1 MPLKPM
7 TPPIFV
13 LGEALMDCIAQP
25 DGQLRPLM
33 GGSPF
38 NMARAAALRGAS
50 AAYLNPL
57 STDLFGQGLAQ
68 LLQKDGVQLQGGTS
82 RLPTSLAV
90 VQVTH
95 GQPSYGFY
103 REGIADRDYTVDGIV
118 ALLRQQ
124 QTPGILHTGSLLL
137 IPPEHHKVLA
147 ILKAARAL
155 GWTISVDINLRPKV
169 AHDLTEYVQAL
180 REVIALT
187 DWLKASDEDLETMGF
202 ANVAIAESPRLVR
215 ELRQSRSGA
224 APNTLSRVA
233 LTFGGEGAYLDI
245 EGQSHSLPVPRIT
258 VADTVGAGDTFWGN
272 TLADW
277 ALQPHD
283 DAARVAQTLENA
295 MKAAAINCTRQGCQP
310 PTWAEVQAF

>member
-1 MPLKPM
+1 M
-7 TPPIFV
+7 TTPIFV

>member
-1 MPLKPM
+1 MSN
-7 TPPIFV
+7 PIFV

-50 AAYLNPL
+50 VAYLNPL
-57 STDLFGQGLAQ
+57 STDLFGQGMAQ
-68 LLQKDGVQLQGGTS
+68 LLQKDGVKLLGGQTH
-82 RLPTSLAV
+82 RPTSLAV
-90 VQVTH
+90 VQVTD

-103 REGIADRDYTVDGIV
+103 REGIADRDYSVDGIV

-124 QTPGILHTGSLLL
+124 KRPGILHTGSLLL
-137 IPPEHHKVLA
+137 IPPEHTKIVA
-147 ILKAARAL
+147 ILTAAREL

-169 AHDLTEYVQAL
+169 AGDLSQYVQAL

-202 ANVAIAESPRLVR
+202 AQVAISESARLVC
-215 ELRQSRSGA
+215 ELRAGT
-224 APNTLSRVA
+224 PTGTLSRVA

-245 EGQSHSLPVPRIT
+245 ANQHHSLPVPAIT

-272 TLADW
+272 ALADW
-277 ALQPHD
+277 ALEPEG
-283 DAARVAQTLENA
+283 AATRVARTLA
-295 MKAAAINCTRQGCQP
+295 LSMKAAAINCTRQGCQP

>member
-1 MPLKPM
+1 M
-7 TPPIFV
+7 TTPIFV

-277 ALQPHD
+277 ALQAHD

>member
-1 MPLKPM
+1 M
-7 TPPIFV
+7 TTPIFV

-169 AHDLTEYVQAL
+169 AHELTEYVQAL

>member
-1 MPLKPM
+1 M
-7 TPPIFV
+7 TTPIFV

-25 DGQLRPLM
+25 DGRLLPLM

-38 NMARAAALRGAS
+38 NMARAAALRGA
-50 AAYLNPL
+50 AVTYLNPL

-68 LLQKDGVQLQGGTS
+68 LLQKDGVQLQGGAS

-90 VQVTH
+90 VQVTN

-103 REGIADRDYTVDGIV
+103 REGIADRDYTVDTIV

-137 IPPEHHKVLA
+137 IPPEASKIVA

-169 AHDLTEYVQAL
+169 AHDLAQYVSAL
-180 REVIALT
+180 HEVIALT

-202 ANVAIAESPRLVR
+202 ADVAIGESPRLVR
-215 ELRQSRSGA
+215 ELRQANAGTGA
-224 APNTLSRVA
+224 SEGTGTLSRVA

-245 EGQSHSLPVPRIT
+245 AGQSHSLPVPQIT
-258 VADTVGAGDTFWGN
+258 VTDTVGAGDTVWGN
-272 TLADW
+272 ALADW
-277 ALQPHD
+277 ALQPEGS
-283 DAARVAQTLENA
+283 AQRLASTLDLA

-310 PTWAEVQAF
+310 PTRAEVLAF